1 MICTVI
7 EINGQI
13 YLTNDEEIKIGDVCL
28 VSRRNLHK
36 RNEGRYVITKCNG
49 FNKYRKDYVFQEI
62 GFNTNLAWKI
72 IASTQDLEG
81 IFQIPKEFIQVCLD
95 NDEVEIDFVLDI
107 DTTTDETIQRMV
119 ITPVEKV
126 QENTLSQYLI
136 DDNTLVKV
144 NGVEYNVNY
153 LTFCNLRLAQKK
165 GEITLEHY
173 RNDLDKWYK
182 VQFYARSPY
191 KSYYKAS
198 ETQEIHS
205 LILDQ
210 MID

>member
-72 IASTQDLEG
+72 IASTQDLKG

-95 NDEVEIDFVLDI
+95 NDEVEVELVYDYKA
-107 DTTTDETIQRMV
+107 DESGLELQIFE

-126 QENTLSQYLI
+126 QETWKSNLPYTPSPPIIDYDDWWNNLSESAKAEIY
-136 DDNTLVKV
+136 
-144 NGVEYNVNY
+144 YNY
-153 LTFCNLRLAQKK
+153 
-165 GEITLEHY
+165 
-173 RNDLDKWYK
+173 
-182 VQFYARSPY
+182 
-191 KSYYKAS
+191 
-198 ETQEIHS
+198 
-205 LILDQ
+205 
-210 MID
+210 